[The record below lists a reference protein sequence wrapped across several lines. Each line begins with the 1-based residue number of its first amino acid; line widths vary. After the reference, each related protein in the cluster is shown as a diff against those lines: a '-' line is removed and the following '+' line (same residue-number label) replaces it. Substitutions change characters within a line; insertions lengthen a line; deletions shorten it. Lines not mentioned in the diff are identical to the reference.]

1 MISNQ
6 GIAEAEKNSF
16 TAFFK
21 QSPVKLH
28 YRGRNQLFENR
39 IQFYNPTE
47 GSEESGTPLGEYAYN
62 ALGQRVMK
70 DVNGETTI
78 FHYDINGNLIAEGTL
93 DGTITKEYL
102 YMGKIRMAMV
112 DVGSQS
118 FYYFL
123 NDRLGTPQLMTD
135 DTGTVIW
142 EAIYKPF
149 GEALVHPQAT
159 VVNNFRF
166 PGQYYDEET
175 RIHYNYHRYY
185 DPRIG
190 KYLTPDPIGLL
201 GGNNLYIY
209 AMNSPINQIDPMGLD
224 PARLRKFAMKL
235 SPRKDLTDV
244 NKLALMMDF
253 AKRDNKGDT
262 YNAVN
267 DLADVLTGGVPTIRE
282 RSPHYVGYSAFGS
295 TGFKSGY
302 YQRGNQLW
310 HFVGSLVTG
319 YYRGIPVGILMVYL
333 NEFRFGQP
341 LTGPDI
347 SLGVVGVDMGA
358 NLNKIT
364 DWGEA
369 IRKQLEEPEDTSSE
383 CEE

>member
-1 MISNQ
+1 
-6 GIAEAEKNSF
+6 
-16 TAFFK
+16 
-21 QSPVKLH
+21 
-28 YRGRNQLFENR
+28 
-39 IQFYNPTE
+39 
-47 GSEESGTPLGEYAYN
+47 
-62 ALGQRVMK
+62 
-70 DVNGETTI
+70 
-78 FHYDINGNLIAEGTL
+78 
-93 DGTITKEYL
+93 
-102 YMGKIRMAMV
+102 
-112 DVGSQS
+112 
-118 FYYFL
+118 
-123 NDRLGTPQLMTD
+123 MTD
-135 DTGTVIW
+135 DTGTVVW

-149 GEALVHPQAT
+149 GEALVHPQAS
-159 VVNNFRF
+159 VVTNFRF

-175 RIHYNYHRYY
+175 GLHYNYHRYY
-185 DPRIG
+185 DTRTG
-190 KYLTPDPIGLL
+190 RYLRPDPIGLL

-209 AMNSPINQIDPMGLD
+209 AMNNPINQIDPMGLD

-295 TGFKSGY
+295 TGFKSEY
-302 YQRGNQLW
+302 YQRGNQLR

-347 SLGVVGVDMGA
+347 SLGVVGVDMGT

-369 IRKQLEEPEDTSSE
+369 IRNQLEEPEDTSSE